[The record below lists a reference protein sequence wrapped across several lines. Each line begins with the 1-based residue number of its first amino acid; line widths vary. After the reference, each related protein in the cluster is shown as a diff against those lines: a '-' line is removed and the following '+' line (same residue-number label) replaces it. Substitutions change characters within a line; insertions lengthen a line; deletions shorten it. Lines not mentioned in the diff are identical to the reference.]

1 MKKGCHLL
9 LGASAQQGPY
19 APRAMEK
26 HQLPWAP
33 LGHESQLHPHTE
45 AAAPR

>member
-1 MKKGCHLL
+1 MKKECHLL

-26 HQLPWAP
+26 YQLP
-33 LGHESQLHPHTE
+33 
-45 AAAPR
+45 